1 MDDCDS
7 DLNSKFNEADELAQF
22 VRTSIL
28 PSTDELLRTKSFRGI
43 ELLEYCTKLVSSL
56 QLFSKNETIEDV
68 STLSVKYLLLPY
80 LLGELTNNLPV
91 ADIGARKSYLES
103 AIIYYRD
110 FVDRC
115 RLLSIIEEHSTYESN
130 RNHIDVRSEKIR
142 KLKELKEL
150 NHKLDLLRKFEKE
163 RGEADEETT
172 RNILMLRIKVAIN
185 EAQGLLSHLLA
196 EKEML
201 DKRFEQTSPQEMPV
215 ETKRSENSLKKPA
228 ILILT
233 RDQIQK
239 SVYGAGYPSVPTMTI
254 DEWYDAQCQNAS
266 DTGLPERGIKSRT
279 GDPELDSRL
288 EMEEKKELEE
298 WQEER
303 DDSSLL
309 QKRRNFDD
317 YKDDHRRGSGNT
329 IGKG

>member
-22 VRTSIL
+22 VRTSTL

-150 NHKLDLLRKFEKE
+150 NHKLDL
-163 RGEADEETT
+163 
-172 RNILMLRIKVAIN
+172 LRIKVAIN